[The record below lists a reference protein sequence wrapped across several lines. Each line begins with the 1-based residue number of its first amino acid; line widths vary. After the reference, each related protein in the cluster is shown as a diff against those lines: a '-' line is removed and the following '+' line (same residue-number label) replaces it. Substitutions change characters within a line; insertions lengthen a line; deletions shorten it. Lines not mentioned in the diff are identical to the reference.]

1 MKILDSSLIIAIF
14 DEICQP
20 ELIDKIIQLG
30 HSIAIPASV
39 HYEIREDP
47 AFTDIIRLVEQDKI
61 QILTQ
66 NTKEEISMFQK
77 KSPGLGLGESD
88 VMLSYQKLRKSN
100 SKMYCVLDDKIAR
113 RKAAQLDIQFTGLLG
128 LLKRMKEKN
137 IIDSEEVNNIGHR
150 LHASKFRMPHNFFI

>member
-39 HYEIREDP
+39 HDEIREDS
-47 AFTDIIRLVEQDKI
+47 AFTDIMWLIKQDKI
-61 QILTQ
+61 QVLTQ

-77 KSPGLGLGESD
+77 KFPGLGLGESD
-88 VMLSYQKLRKSN
+88 VMLSYQKLQNSN
-100 SKMYCVLDDKIAR
+100 ERIYCILDDKIAR
-113 RKAAQLDIQFTGLLG
+113 RKAAQLNIPFTGLLG
-128 LLKRMKEKN
+128 LLKRMNERN
-137 IIDSEEVNNIGHR
+137 IIDPEEVSNICDR
-150 LHASKFRMPHNFFI
+150 LHASKFRMPPNFFI